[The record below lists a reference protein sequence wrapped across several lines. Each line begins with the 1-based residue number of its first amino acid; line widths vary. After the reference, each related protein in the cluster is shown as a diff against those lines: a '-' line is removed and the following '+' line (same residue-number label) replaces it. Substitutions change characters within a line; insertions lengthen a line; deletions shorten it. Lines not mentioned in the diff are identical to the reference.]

1 MKNALVLDS
10 QENTKNTKKCNYR
23 HKQIIAVFQ

>member
-23 HKQIIAVFQ
+23 YKQIIAVFQ